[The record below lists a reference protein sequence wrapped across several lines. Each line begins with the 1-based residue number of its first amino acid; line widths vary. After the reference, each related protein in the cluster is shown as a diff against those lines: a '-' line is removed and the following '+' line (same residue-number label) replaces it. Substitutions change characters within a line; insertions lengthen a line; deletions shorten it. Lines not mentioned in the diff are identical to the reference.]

1 MPSLPSSYVFGHK
14 QVLACIISCVVVHL
28 FVPFLWSFFFSR
40 LWHFVI
46 DALRFRKY
54 RNWYSPVKA
63 RVNLSRQM
71 ALTTIA
77 KVRVA
82 IIAVSMALTLLF
94 NAPLIIIIGNR
105 AELRTK
111 RPNVYVIYLAVADI
125 LVGCITMPAE
135 ILFVVLGEW
144 VFGNGICKLTVYLE
158 VKLNVQWKFEVLNFY
173 EMYNYC
179 KLHNRPILNVSQE
192 IWECLCQSLTN
203 CRITVLYF
211 ALLYLAGMIGNSIL
225 C

>member
-1 MPSLPSSYVFGHK
+1 
-14 QVLACIISCVVVHL
+14 
-28 FVPFLWSFFFSR
+28 
-40 LWHFVI
+40 
-46 DALRFRKY
+46 
-54 RNWYSPVKA
+54 
-63 RVNLSRQM
+63 M

-158 VKLNVQWKFEVLNFY
+158 VKLNVQ
-173 EMYNYC
+173 
-179 KLHNRPILNVSQE
+179 
-192 IWECLCQSLTN
+192 
-203 CRITVLYF
+203 
-211 ALLYLAGMIGNSIL
+211 
-225 C
+225 